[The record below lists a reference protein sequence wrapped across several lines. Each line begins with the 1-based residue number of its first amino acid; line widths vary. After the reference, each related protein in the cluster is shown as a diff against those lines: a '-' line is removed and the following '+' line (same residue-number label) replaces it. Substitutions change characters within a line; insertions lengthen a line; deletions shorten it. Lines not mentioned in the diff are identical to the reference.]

1 MVSSAIDMELADLLA
16 AIERIRARYKGTGDE
31 DYEELRAKLPKGW
44 PL

>member
-1 MVSSAIDMELADLLA
+1 MVSSAIDMDLDELLEATR
-16 AIERIRARYKGTGDE
+16 RIRARYKGKGDE